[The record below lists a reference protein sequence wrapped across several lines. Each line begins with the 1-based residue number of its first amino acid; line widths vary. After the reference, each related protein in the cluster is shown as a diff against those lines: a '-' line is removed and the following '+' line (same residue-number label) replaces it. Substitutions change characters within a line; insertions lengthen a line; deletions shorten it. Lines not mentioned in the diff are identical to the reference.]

1 MKHFLFQYTSTLPQC
16 TLALSSVFTLFKITT
31 RARFWW
37 FNRFER
43 FSSMM
48 QLIWHID
55 WVPAQINEVPAP
67 KKANF
72 FLTITT
78 TTPTQTNYLLTTT
91 TAFLMSPPCLFVQQ
105 TTTIYLTS
113 VNKPIAIPEG
123 LIIGCILRFTR
134 GWAGGRDHKRQF
146 TVCDWPG
153 FKIWNHRKWQ
163 VRSGKL
169 KGLMGLVFLVK

>member
-1 MKHFLFQYTSTLPQC
+1 
-16 TLALSSVFTLFKITT
+16 
-31 RARFWW
+31 
-37 FNRFER
+37 
-43 FSSMM
+43 M

-91 TAFLMSPPCLFVQQ
+91 TAFLLSPPCLFVQQ

-123 LIIGCILRFTR
+123 LVIDALFGLQVDGPTTGR
-134 GWAGGRDHKRQF
+134 GRDYKR
-146 TVCDWPG
+146 
-153 FKIWNHRKWQ
+153 
-163 VRSGKL
+163 
-169 KGLMGLVFLVK
+169 